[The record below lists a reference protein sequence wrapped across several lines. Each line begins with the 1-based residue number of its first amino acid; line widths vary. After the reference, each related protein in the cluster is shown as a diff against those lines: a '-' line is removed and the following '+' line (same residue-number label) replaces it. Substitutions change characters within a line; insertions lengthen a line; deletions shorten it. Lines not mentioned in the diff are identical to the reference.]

1 MKRIVI
7 DMDDVMADA
16 TGQFLNHY
24 KAEFGIEVPRE
35 ALHHKEELHG
45 FPKEHHEIIYQFTF
59 RENFFRT
66 MNVQTDCQRV
76 MERLNKN
83 FEVFIVSS
91 AMEFPNSLIE
101 KYEWLQKHFSF
112 LHWKQFV
119 FCGRKNI
126 VHGDFMIDDLP
137 HNLKGFNGEK
147 LLFTAPHNMHI
158 QELTRLNNWNEVE
171 RYFFEGVNS

>member
-1 MKRIVI
+1 
-7 DMDDVMADA
+7 MADA

-101 KYEWLQKHFSF
+101 KYEWL
-112 LHWKQFV
+112 
-119 FCGRKNI
+119 
-126 VHGDFMIDDLP
+126 
-137 HNLKGFNGEK
+137 
-147 LLFTAPHNMHI
+147 
-158 QELTRLNNWNEVE
+158 
-171 RYFFEGVNS
+171 